1 MARENSFDIEAGVDR
16 QEVDNAINQAAR
28 EVATRFDFKN
38 TDTTVAWAGD
48 EGVTVESSTED
59 RVRAAVEVFRDKCV
73 KRKVSLKA
81 LDIADPRDV
90 AGGRSRV
97 DIALRTVLP
106 GDLAKQIV
114 KDVKATKLK
123 VTPTNMG
130 DKVRIAGKSRDDL
143 QEIQALVRSKDYDA
157 PLRFTNYQ

>member
-1 MARENSFDIEAGVDR
+1 MASDNSFDIEAGIDR

-28 EVATRFDFKN
+28 EVSTRFDFRN
-38 TDTTVAWAGD
+38 TDTTVQWAGTD
-48 EGVTVESSTED
+48 GIVVESSTED
-59 RVRAAVEVFRDKCV
+59 RVKAAVEVLRDKFV

-81 LDIADPRDV
+81 LDVGEPRQV

-97 DIALRTVLP
+97 DIDLRTTMTSE
-106 GDLAKQIV
+106 LAKQIV

-130 DKVRIAGKSRDDL
+130 DKVRVSSKSRDDL
-143 QEIQALVRSKDYDA
+143 QEIQAMVRSKDHDA